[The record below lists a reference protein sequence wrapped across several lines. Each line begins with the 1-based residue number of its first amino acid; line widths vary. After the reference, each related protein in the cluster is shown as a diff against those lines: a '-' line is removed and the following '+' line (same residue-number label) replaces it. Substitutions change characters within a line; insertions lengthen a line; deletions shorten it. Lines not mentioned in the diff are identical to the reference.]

1 MEYSGY
7 GEATREEVLMCDGWA
22 GLKIWGLWIVDIVD
36 NTTQYVSEVSLNAL
50 EQL

>member
-22 GLKIWGLWIVDIVD
+22 GLKIEDYGLWILLIIP
-36 NTTQYVSEVSLNAL
+36 LNMSVKSV
-50 EQL
+50 